1 MGRSSPGRNSSES
14 SARSLE
20 LADGTSA
27 PTPDQLAALRH
38 TVLQAGVD
46 RLLFVQE
53 AAKRGL
59 EIPPAEVEQRLQR
72 MRADWPPE
80 EFEALLAQRHQTV
93 DELRAELRA
102 QLVQERLFHEL
113 VYPRVAVTEEEI
125 RAELDAHPELLQ
137 EPEQVHAAQIVV
149 KELDQAKEIRAKLRD
164 GAKFADLARERSLSA
179 DAKDGGDLGWFPRGV
194 MPPQFDAVAFSL
206 GPGQISE
213 VVTTDYGFHIFKL
226 LERRPARKRDLAVGP
241 GGGRAPAAAR
251 KAGAGPD
258 RFRDPA
264 PLEGGHPDQRGPG
277 GAGRSPRVRPAR
289 LRRLTDEA
297 FHPGRARRRSC
308 SWSPL
313 GARAELVDRV
323 AAVVNNDVITLSE
336 VEKRAAPELARVDQE
351 ATGPERAQK
360 RSAAMKKPW
369 TR

>member
-1 MGRSSPGRNSSES
+1 MTRSSLLRAAALLLLVAAGCHRRPPEDPSAAPVAWVNGQVLTRAEFEREL
-14 SARSLE
+14 ARSLE
-20 LADGTSA
+20 LPDGSTA
-27 PTPDQLAALRH
+27 PTPDQLGALRR
-38 TVLQAGVD
+38 TVLQAGLD

-53 AAKRGL
+53 AAKRGV

-80 EFEALLAQRHQTV
+80 EFEALLAQRHQTL

-102 QLVQERLFHEL
+102 QLVQEKLFHEL

-149 KELDQAKEIRAKLRD
+149 KELDQAKEIRAKLRE

-206 GPGQISE
+206 GPGQISD

-226 LERRPARKRDLAVGP
+226 IERRPARKKDLASVRAEVERQLLRAKQEQAQTDFVTQLRSKEDIRINETLVAQIVP
-241 GGGRAPAAAR
+241 RAPAAQA
-251 KAGAGPD
+251 
-258 RFRDPA
+258 
-264 PLEGGHPDQRGPG
+264 
-277 GAGRSPRVRPAR
+277 
-289 LRRLTDEA
+289 
-297 FHPGRARRRSC
+297 
-308 SWSPL
+308 
-313 GARAELVDRV
+313 
-323 AAVVNNDVITLSE
+323 
-336 VEKRAAPELARVDQE
+336 QE
-351 ATGPERAQK
+351 THR
-360 RSAAMKKPW
+360 
-369 TR
+369 

>member
-1 MGRSSPGRNSSES
+1 VAWVNGQVLTRAEFEREL
-14 SARSLE
+14 ARSLE

-27 PTPDQLAALRH
+27 PTPDELGALRH
-38 TVLQAGVD
+38 TVLQAGMD
-46 RLLFVQE
+46 RILFVQE

-59 EIPPAEVEQRLQR
+59 EISAADVEQRLQR
-72 MRADWPPE
+72 MRADWPAE
-80 EFEALLAQRHQTV
+80 EFDALLSQRHQTL

-125 RAELDAHPELLQ
+125 RAELDAHPELQQ

-149 KELDQAKEIRAKLRD
+149 KELDQAKEIRAKLRE

-226 LERRPARKRDLAVGP
+226 LERRPARKKDLAAV
-241 GGGRAPAAAR
+241 RA
-251 KAGAGPD
+251 
-258 RFRDPA
+258 
-264 PLEGGHPDQRGPG
+264 EIE
-277 GAGRSPRVRPAR
+277 
-289 LRRLTDEA
+289 RRLLRAKQEQAQTD
-297 FHPGRARRRSC
+297 FVTQLRSK
-308 SWSPL
+308 
-313 GARAELVDRV
+313 AELRV
-323 AAVVNNDVITLSE
+323 NETLVAQVVP
-336 VEKRAAPELARVDQE
+336 RALAGQGQE
-351 ATGPERAQK
+351 
-360 RSAAMKKPW
+360 

>member
-1 MGRSSPGRNSSES
+1 MTRSSLPRAAALLLLVVAGCHRRPPEDPSAAPVAWVNGQVLTRAEFEREL
-14 SARSLE
+14 ARSLE
-20 LADGTSA
+20 LPDGSTA
-27 PTPDQLAALRH
+27 PTPDQLGALRR
-38 TVLQAGVD
+38 TVLQAGLD

-53 AAKRGL
+53 AAKRGV

-80 EFEALLAQRHQTV
+80 EFEALLAQRHQTL

-102 QLVQERLFHEL
+102 QLVQEKLFHEL

-149 KELDQAKEIRAKLRD
+149 KELDQAKEIRAKLRE

-206 GPGQISE
+206 GTGQISD

-226 LERRPARKRDLAVGP
+226 IERRPARKKDLASVRAEVERQLLRAKQEQAQTDFVTQLRSKADIRINETLVAQVVP
-241 GGGRAPAAAR
+241 RAPAAQA
-251 KAGAGPD
+251 
-258 RFRDPA
+258 
-264 PLEGGHPDQRGPG
+264 
-277 GAGRSPRVRPAR
+277 
-289 LRRLTDEA
+289 
-297 FHPGRARRRSC
+297 
-308 SWSPL
+308 
-313 GARAELVDRV
+313 
-323 AAVVNNDVITLSE
+323 
-336 VEKRAAPELARVDQE
+336 QE
-351 ATGPERAQK
+351 THR
-360 RSAAMKKPW
+360 
-369 TR
+369 

>member
-1 MGRSSPGRNSSES
+1 VAWVNGQVLTRAEFEREL
-14 SARSLE
+14 ARSLE
-20 LADGTSA
+20 LPDGSTA
-27 PTPDQLAALRH
+27 PTPDQLGALRR
-38 TVLQAGVD
+38 TVLQAGLD

-53 AAKRGL
+53 AAKRGV

-80 EFEALLAQRHQTV
+80 EFEALLAQRHQTL

-102 QLVQERLFHEL
+102 QLVQEKLFHEL

-149 KELDQAKEIRAKLRD
+149 KELDQAKEIRAKLRE

-206 GPGQISE
+206 GPGQISD

-226 LERRPARKRDLAVGP
+226 IERRPARKKDLASVRAEVERQLLRAKQEQAQTDFVTQLRSKADIRINETLVAQIVP
-241 GGGRAPAAAR
+241 RAPAAQA
-251 KAGAGPD
+251 
-258 RFRDPA
+258 
-264 PLEGGHPDQRGPG
+264 
-277 GAGRSPRVRPAR
+277 
-289 LRRLTDEA
+289 
-297 FHPGRARRRSC
+297 
-308 SWSPL
+308 
-313 GARAELVDRV
+313 
-323 AAVVNNDVITLSE
+323 
-336 VEKRAAPELARVDQE
+336 QE
-351 ATGPERAQK
+351 THR
-360 RSAAMKKPW
+360 
-369 TR
+369 

>member
-1 MGRSSPGRNSSES
+1 MTRSSLLRAAALLLLVAAGCHRRPPEDPSAAPVAWVNGQVLTRAEFEREL
-14 SARSLE
+14 ARSLE
-20 LADGTSA
+20 LPDGSTA
-27 PTPDQLAALRH
+27 PTPDQLGALRR
-38 TVLQAGVD
+38 TVLQAGLD

-53 AAKRGL
+53 AAKRGV

-80 EFEALLAQRHQTV
+80 EFEALLAQRHQTL

-102 QLVQERLFHEL
+102 QLVQEKLFHEL

-149 KELDQAKEIRAKLRD
+149 KELDQAKEIRAKLRE

-206 GPGQISE
+206 GTGQISD

-226 LERRPARKRDLAVGP
+226 IERRPARKKDLASV
-241 GGGRAPAAAR
+241 
-251 KAGAGPD
+251 
-258 RFRDPA
+258 
-264 PLEGGHPDQRGPG
+264 
-277 GAGRSPRVRPAR
+277 
-289 LRRLTDEA
+289 
-297 FHPGRARRRSC
+297 
-308 SWSPL
+308 
-313 GARAELVDRV
+313 RAEVERQLLRAKQEQAQTDFVTQLRSKADIRINENLV
-323 AAVVNNDVITLSE
+323 AQVVP
-336 VEKRAAPELARVDQE
+336 RALAGQAQE
-351 ATGPERAQK
+351 TPR
-360 RSAAMKKPW
+360 
-369 TR
+369 

>member
-1 MGRSSPGRNSSES
+1 MTRSSLLRAAALLLLVAAGCHRRPPEDPSAAPVAWVNGQVLTRAEFEREL
-14 SARSLE
+14 ARSLE
-20 LADGTSA
+20 LPDGSTA
-27 PTPDQLAALRH
+27 PTPDQLGALRR
-38 TVLQAGVD
+38 TVLQAGLD

-53 AAKRGL
+53 AAKRGV

-80 EFEALLAQRHQTV
+80 EFEALLAQRHQTL

-102 QLVQERLFHEL
+102 QLVQEKLFHEL

-149 KELDQAKEIRAKLRD
+149 KELDQAKEIRAKLRE

-206 GPGQISE
+206 GTGQISD

-226 LERRPARKRDLAVGP
+226 IERRPARKKDLASVRAEVERQLLRAKQEQAQTDFVTQLRSKADIRINETLVAQVVP
-241 GGGRAPAAAR
+241 RAPAAQA
-251 KAGAGPD
+251 
-258 RFRDPA
+258 
-264 PLEGGHPDQRGPG
+264 
-277 GAGRSPRVRPAR
+277 
-289 LRRLTDEA
+289 
-297 FHPGRARRRSC
+297 
-308 SWSPL
+308 
-313 GARAELVDRV
+313 
-323 AAVVNNDVITLSE
+323 
-336 VEKRAAPELARVDQE
+336 QE
-351 ATGPERAQK
+351 THR
-360 RSAAMKKPW
+360 
-369 TR
+369 

>member
-1 MGRSSPGRNSSES
+1 MTRSSLLRAAALLLLVAAGCHRRPPEDPSAAPVAWVNGQVLTRAEFEREL
-14 SARSLE
+14 ARSLE
-20 LADGTSA
+20 LPDGSTA
-27 PTPDQLAALRH
+27 PTPDQLGALRR
-38 TVLQAGVD
+38 TVLQAGLD

-53 AAKRGL
+53 AAKRGV

-80 EFEALLAQRHQTV
+80 EFEALLAQRHQTL

-102 QLVQERLFHEL
+102 QLVQEKLFHEL

-149 KELDQAKEIRAKLRD
+149 KELDQAKEIRAKLRE

-206 GPGQISE
+206 GPGQISD

-226 LERRPARKRDLAVGP
+226 IERRPARKKDLASVRAEVERQLLRAKQEQAQTDFVTQLRSKADIRINETLVAQVVP
-241 GGGRAPAAAR
+241 RAPAAQ
-251 KAGAGPD
+251 P
-258 RFRDPA
+258 
-264 PLEGGHPDQRGPG
+264 
-277 GAGRSPRVRPAR
+277 
-289 LRRLTDEA
+289 
-297 FHPGRARRRSC
+297 
-308 SWSPL
+308 
-313 GARAELVDRV
+313 
-323 AAVVNNDVITLSE
+323 
-336 VEKRAAPELARVDQE
+336 QE
-351 ATGPERAQK
+351 TNR
-360 RSAAMKKPW
+360 
-369 TR
+369 